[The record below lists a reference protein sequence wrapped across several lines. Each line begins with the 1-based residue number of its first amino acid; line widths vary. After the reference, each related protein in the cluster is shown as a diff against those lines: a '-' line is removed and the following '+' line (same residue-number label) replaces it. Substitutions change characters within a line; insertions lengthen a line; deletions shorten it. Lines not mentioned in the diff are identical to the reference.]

1 MAKKTDAPEP
11 GEQLDLIETQPENAK
26 AIQRVARAYKK
37 AQRERME
44 ALEEEI
50 RQKEKL
56 LAAIKEAE
64 IVPDTDGNFSFRV
77 GKMKIKVKHRD
88 ELVQVKE
95 EEDTTEVEE

>member
-1 MAKKTDAPEP
+1 MAKKTDPEP

-37 AQRERME
+37 AQRERTE

-95 EEDTTEVEE
+95 EEDTTEAEE

>member
-1 MAKKTDAPEP
+1 MAKKTDEPAP

-26 AIQRVARAYKK
+26 AIQRVARAYKR
-37 AQRERME
+37 AQRERMS
-44 ALEEEI
+44 ALDEEVK
-50 RQKEKL
+50 QKEKL

-95 EEDTTEVEE
+95 EEDTTEAEE